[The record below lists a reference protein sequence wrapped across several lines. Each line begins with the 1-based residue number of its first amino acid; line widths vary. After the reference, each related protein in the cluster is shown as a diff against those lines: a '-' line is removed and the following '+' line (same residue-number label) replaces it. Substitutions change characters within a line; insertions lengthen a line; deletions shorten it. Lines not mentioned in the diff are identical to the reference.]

1 MDKDKKNRNGS
12 MSNKGAGEN
21 AGEKGRTHLPG
32 APAKSN
38 RQTGGSN
45 RNERDDSSR
54 GAEKNT
60 TKKGPNSI

>member
-1 MDKDKKNRNGS
+1 MSKENRQGSGNSKSKNVGDR
-12 MSNKGAGEN
+12 
-21 AGEKGRTHLPG
+21 GRDHLKG

-38 RQTGGSN
+38 RQTGGN
-45 RNERDDSSR
+45 KRHERDDSSK